1 MVDPTFVQAITSSPK
16 SAQAQAQARE
26 TPASGDEDTRE
37 QQDVQRD
44 AVFHADAMQSHDDFP
59 GTI

>member
-1 MVDPTFVQAITSSPK
+1 MVDPTFVQATTSSPK
-16 SAQAQAQARE
+16 SAQAQARE
-26 TPASGDEDTRE
+26 TPASGDEDTPE